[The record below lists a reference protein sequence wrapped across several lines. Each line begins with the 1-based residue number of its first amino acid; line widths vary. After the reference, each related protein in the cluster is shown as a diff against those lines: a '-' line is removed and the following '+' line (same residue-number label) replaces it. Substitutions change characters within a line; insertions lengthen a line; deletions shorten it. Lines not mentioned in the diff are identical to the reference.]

1 MVATSAAAEAG
12 CQAAIDESTKRHRQD
27 KTERIEFRCGPGPL
41 PGKAEGMT
49 LTSKIKFAGISLQ
62 AVYLLTWLVNRA
74 GGKAAVLDGD
84 GRAVIEIKPHH
95 APTLAEFAE
104 LHPGRKGKP
113 TSRSTA
119 SRWLRELRE
128 AGLVETYQS
137 RRGNGYLIYL
147 PAAAIAEYRS
157 RQARK
162 AAPIRH
168 ATVTASHP
176 GVTASHPAVT
186 DSSHRRSVQ
195 GIDQIDHIQQAQPA
209 GHTVQEPAE
218 PSEADGGGGGDD
230 LIEQAIKTMQDLAG
244 RGLAGDRGSRMKAVK
259 TMAIDAMADLAGRR
273 PEIEKAEYGRLHAA
287 AVVAV
292 ERWSREWGEP
302 MTGQKIREFAE
313 KWITAAGIRVN
324 DRQAAVEGLLGH
336 GVDQKAVID
345 LTASTPSWRIVA
357 AVAEVDA
364 KIKAGEKIANP
375 AGLLVAMLRKPKPS
389 ATIEAKTM
397 AAVA

>member
-27 KTERIEFRCGPGPL
+27 KTERIEFRCGPGAL

-84 GRAVIEIKPHH
+84 GRAVIEIRPHH
-95 APTLAEFAE
+95 APTLTEFAE

-137 RRGNGYLIYL
+137 RRGNGYRIYL
-147 PAAAIAEYRS
+147 PAAAVAEFRS

-186 DSSHRRSVQ
+186 DSSRRRSVH
-195 GIDQIDHIQQAQPA
+195 GIDQIHHIQGAQPA

-218 PSEADGGGGGDD
+218 PTEAGGGGGDD

-244 RGLAGDRGSRMKAVK
+244 RDLAGERGDRMKAVK

-273 PEIEKAEYGRLHAA
+273 SEIEKAEYCRLHAA
-287 AVVAV
+287 AMVAV

-302 MTGQKIREFAE
+302 NGKIATMAE

-324 DRQAAVEGLLGH
+324 DRQAAVEGLLRH
-336 GVDQKAVID
+336 GVDQKAVIG

-357 AVAEVDA
+357 AVADVEA

-389 ATIEAKTM
+389 ETIEIKTM